1 MRNLAQTFSSRTAAT
16 LVVANMIG
24 TGVFTS
30 LGYQLL
36 DIRSAPVILLLW
48 TLGGV
53 IALCGA
59 LCYAE
64 LAAALPRSG
73 GEYNFV
79 GRIYHPAAGF
89 VSGWVSI
96 TVGFSAP
103 TAAVAIAAAKY
114 AQAIWPNV
122 SETVFA
128 ATLVLLTGAIHLG
141 SRRGSAIFQQSI
153 TGLKVVAILALVI
166 AVWMVIPNWQPVRWV
181 PESSDISLIGTG
193 GFAIALIFVNYA
205 YTGWN
210 AATYIGGEFV
220 DPGKQLPRALIAAT
234 VLVTALYLLLHVM
247 FISAAP
253 MDALAGRVE
262 IGFIVAEYAFGA
274 AAAKIIGAILALLL
288 VSTISAMLLAGPRA
302 LYVIG
307 RDFPLFRWLG
317 KENRYAVPA
326 NAVGLQMALTLV
338 LIVTST
344 FDSIIIFSGAILA
357 FNSLMTV
364 LGVWVLRVR
373 EPQLERPFRV
383 PFYPLPVIVFGALS
397 LWTLVHLLDQRPY
410 EGVAAVVLIA
420 LGLLIYFISRKLQ
433 PPKNNRSKDLT
444 E

>member
-1 MRNLAQTFSSRTAAT
+1 MSNSAQTFSGRTALT
-16 LVVANMIG
+16 LVVANIIG

-64 LAAALPRSG
+64 LGAALPRSG

-114 AQAIWPNV
+114 AQAVWPGI

-128 ATLVLLTGAIHLG
+128 AVLVLLTGAIHLG
-141 SRRGSAIFQQSI
+141 SRRSSAAFQQSI
-153 TGLKVVAILALVI
+153 TAVKVVAILALVI
-166 AVWMVIPNWQPVRWV
+166 AVWMAIPNWQPVRWAPV
-181 PESSDISLIGTG
+181 VADISLIGTG

-210 AATYIGGEFV
+210 AATYIGGEFR
-220 DPGKQLPRALIAAT
+220 DPGKQLPKALITAT
-234 VLVTALYLLLHVM
+234 AIVTILYLLLHVM
-247 FISAAP
+247 FLSAAP
-253 MDALAGRVE
+253 MDAMAGRVE
-262 IGFIVAEYAFGA
+262 IGFVVAEYAFGA
-274 AAAKIIGAILALLL
+274 DAAKIVGAILAVLL

-307 RDFPLFRWLG
+307 RDFPAFSWLG

-326 NAVGLQMALTLV
+326 NAVSLQIALTLV

-344 FDSIIIFSGAILA
+344 FDSIIIFSGAILT
-357 FNSLMTV
+357 FNSLLTV

-373 EPQLERPFRV
+373 EPELRRPFRV
-383 PFYPLPVIVFGALS
+383 PLYPLPLLVFGALA
-397 LWTLVHLLDQRPY
+397 LWTLVHLLVQRPY
-410 EGVAAVVLIA
+410 EGVAAVALIA
-420 LGLLIYFISRKLQ
+420 VGLLVYFFSQKYT
-433 PPKNNRSKDLT
+433 PP

>member
-1 MRNLAQTFSSRTAAT
+1 M
-16 LVVANMIG
+16 LVIANMIG

-64 LAAALPRSG
+64 LGAALPRSG

-89 VSGWVSI
+89 VSGWISI

-114 AQAIWPNV
+114 AQSVWPGL
-122 SETVFA
+122 SETAFA
-128 ATLVLLTGAIHLG
+128 AALVLLTGAIHLG
-141 SRRGSAIFQQSI
+141 SRRGSAVFQQAV
-153 TGLKVVAILALVI
+153 TGIKVLVIVALVA
-166 AVWMVIPNWQPVRWV
+166 AVWITLPSWQPLRWT
-181 PESSDISLIGTG
+181 PTLEDLPLIGSG
-193 GFAIALIFVNYA
+193 GFAIALIYVNYA

-210 AATYIGGEFV
+210 AATYICGEF
-220 DPGKQLPRALIAAT
+220 DNPGRVLPKALIIAT
-234 VLVTALYLLLHVM
+234 SSVMLLYLLLHVM
-247 FISAAP
+247 FLSAAP
-253 MDALAGRVE
+253 MDAMAGRIE
-262 IGFIVAEYAFGA
+262 IGYVVAEYSFGVS
-274 AAAKIIGAILALLL
+274 AAKVIGVILSLLL

-307 RDFPLFRWLG
+307 RDFSAFRWLG
-317 KENRYAVPA
+317 QVNRYSVPA
-326 NAVGLQMALTLV
+326 NAVVLQIALTLL

-357 FNSLMTV
+357 LNSLVTV
-364 LGVWVLRVR
+364 LGVWVLRMR
-373 EPQLERPFRV
+373 EPDLPRPFKV
-383 PFYPLPVIVFGALS
+383 PLYPLPLIIFAALS
-397 LWTLVHLLDQRPY
+397 LWTLVHLIEQRPV
-410 EGVAAVVLIA
+410 EGAMA
-420 LGLLIYFISRKLQ
+420 LGLIVLGLVFYAVSRKLQ
-433 PPKNNRSKDLT
+433 MAR
-444 E
+444 

>member
-1 MRNLAQTFSSRTAAT
+1 MSNAVTTFSARTAIT
-16 LVVANMIG
+16 LVIANMIG

-64 LAAALPRSG
+64 LGAALPRSG

-89 VSGWVSI
+89 VSGWISI

-114 AQAIWPNV
+114 AQSVWPGL
-122 SETVFA
+122 SETAFA
-128 ATLVLLTGAIHLG
+128 AALVLLTGAIHLG
-141 SRRGSAIFQQSI
+141 SRRGSAVFQQAV
-153 TGLKVVAILALVI
+153 TGIKVLVIVALVA
-166 AVWMVIPNWQPVRWV
+166 AVWITLPSWQPLRWTPTLEDV
-181 PESSDISLIGTG
+181 PLIGSG
-193 GFAIALIFVNYA
+193 GFAIALIYVNYA

-210 AATYIGGEFV
+210 AATYIGGEF
-220 DPGKQLPRALIAAT
+220 DNPGRVLPRALITAT
-234 VLVTALYLLLHVM
+234 ASVMLLYLLLHVM
-247 FISAAP
+247 FLSAAP
-253 MDALAGRVE
+253 MEAMAGRIE
-262 IGFIVAEYAFGA
+262 IGYVVAEYTFGVS
-274 AAAKIIGAILALLL
+274 AAKVIGVILSLLL

-307 RDFPLFRWLG
+307 RDFSAFRWLG
-317 KENRYAVPA
+317 QENRYSVPA
-326 NAVGLQMALTLV
+326 NAVVLQIALTLL

-357 FNSLMTV
+357 LNSLVTV
-364 LGVWVLRVR
+364 LGVWVLRMR
-373 EPQLERPFRV
+373 EPDLPRPFKV
-383 PFYPLPVIVFGALS
+383 PLYPLPLIIFAALS
-397 LWTLVHLLDQRPY
+397 LWTLVHLIDQRPL
-410 EGVAAVVLIA
+410 EGAMA
-420 LGLLIYFISRKLQ
+420 LGLIVAGLLFYAVSQKLQ
-433 PPKNNRSKDLT
+433 T
-444 E
+444 AQ

>member
-1 MRNLAQTFSSRTAAT
+1 MSNAATTFSARTAIT
-16 LVVANMIG
+16 LVIANMIG

-64 LAAALPRSG
+64 LGAALPRSG

-89 VSGWVSI
+89 VSGWISI

-114 AQAIWPNV
+114 AQSVWPGL
-122 SETVFA
+122 SETAFA
-128 ATLVLLTGAIHLG
+128 VVLVLLTGAIHLG
-141 SRRGSAIFQQSI
+141 SRRGSAFFQQAV
-153 TGLKVVAILALVI
+153 TGIKVMVIVALVA
-166 AVWMVIPNWQPVRWV
+166 AVWLTLPSWQPVRWTPTLEDV
-181 PESSDISLIGTG
+181 PLIGSG
-193 GFAIALIFVNYA
+193 GFAIALIYVNYA

-210 AATYIGGEFV
+210 AATYIGGEF
-220 DPGKQLPRALIAAT
+220 DNPGRVLPRALITAT
-234 VLVTALYLLLHVM
+234 ASVMLLYLLLHVM
-247 FISAAP
+247 FLSAAP
-253 MDALAGRVE
+253 MEAMAGRIE
-262 IGFIVAEYAFGA
+262 IGYVVAEYTFGVS
-274 AAAKIIGAILALLL
+274 AAKVIGVILSLLL

-307 RDFPLFRWLG
+307 RDFSAFRWLG
-317 KENRYAVPA
+317 QENRYSVPA
-326 NAVGLQMALTLV
+326 NAVVLQITLTLL

-357 FNSLMTV
+357 LNSLVTV
-364 LGVWVLRVR
+364 LGVWVLRMR
-373 EPQLERPFRV
+373 EPDLPRPFKV
-383 PFYPLPVIVFGALS
+383 PLYPLPLIVFAALS
-397 LWTLVHLLDQRPY
+397 LWTLVHLIDQRPL
-410 EGVAAVVLIA
+410 EGAMA
-420 LGLLIYFISRKLQ
+420 LGLIVAGLLFYAVSQKLQ
-433 PPKNNRSKDLT
+433 TAR
-444 E
+444 

>member
-1 MRNLAQTFSSRTAAT
+1 M
-16 LVVANMIG
+16 LVIANMIG

-64 LAAALPRSG
+64 LGAALPRSG

-89 VSGWVSI
+89 VSGWISI

-114 AQAIWPNV
+114 AQSVWPGL
-122 SETVFA
+122 SETAFA
-128 ATLVLLTGAIHLG
+128 AALVLLTGAIHLG
-141 SRRGSAIFQQSI
+141 SRRGSAVFQQAV
-153 TGLKVVAILALVI
+153 TGIKVLVIVALVA
-166 AVWMVIPNWQPVRWV
+166 AVWITLPSWQPLRWT
-181 PESSDISLIGTG
+181 PTLEDLPLIGSG
-193 GFAIALIFVNYA
+193 GFAIALIYVNYA

-210 AATYIGGEFV
+210 AATYIGGEF
-220 DPGKQLPRALIAAT
+220 DNPGRVLPKALIIAT
-234 VLVTALYLLLHVM
+234 SSVMLLYLLLHVM
-247 FISAAP
+247 FLSAAP
-253 MDALAGRVE
+253 MDAMAGRIE
-262 IGFIVAEYAFGA
+262 IGYVVAEYSFGVS
-274 AAAKIIGAILALLL
+274 AAKVIGVILSLLL

-307 RDFPLFRWLG
+307 RDFSAFRWLG
-317 KENRYAVPA
+317 QENRYSVPA
-326 NAVGLQMALTLV
+326 NAVVLQIALTLL

-357 FNSLMTV
+357 LNSLVTV
-364 LGVWVLRVR
+364 LGVWVLRMR
-373 EPQLERPFRV
+373 EPDLPRPFKV
-383 PFYPLPVIVFGALS
+383 PLYPLPLIIFAALS
-397 LWTLVHLLDQRPY
+397 LWTLVHLIEQRPV
-410 EGVAAVVLIA
+410 EGAMA
-420 LGLLIYFISRKLQ
+420 LGLIVLGLVFYAVSRKLQ
-433 PPKNNRSKDLT
+433 MAR
-444 E
+444 

>member
-1 MRNLAQTFSSRTAAT
+1 LTSSAQTFSSRTALT
-16 LVVANMIG
+16 LVVANIIG

-64 LAAALPRSG
+64 LGAALPRSG

-114 AQAIWPNV
+114 AQAVWPGI
-122 SETVFA
+122 SETAFA
-128 ATLVLLTGAIHLG
+128 AVLVLLTGTIHLG
-141 SRRGSAIFQQSI
+141 SRRNSAAFQQSI
-153 TGLKVVAILALVI
+153 TGIKVVAILALVI
-166 AVWMVIPNWQPVRWV
+166 AVWIAIPNWQPVRWTPV
-181 PESSDISLIGTG
+181 VADISLIGTG

-210 AATYIGGEFV
+210 AATYIGGEFR
-220 DPGKQLPRALIAAT
+220 DPGRQLPKALITAT
-234 VLVTALYLLLHVM
+234 AIVTVLYLLLHVM
-247 FISAAP
+247 FMSAAP
-253 MDALAGRVE
+253 MDAMAGRVE
-262 IGFIVAEYAFGA
+262 IGFVVAEYALGA
-274 AAAKIIGAILALLL
+274 DAAKIIGAILALLL

-307 RDFPLFRWLG
+307 RDFPAFSWLG

-326 NAVGLQMALTLV
+326 NAVSLQIALTLV

-344 FDSIIIFSGAILA
+344 FDSIIIFSGTILT
-357 FNSLMTV
+357 FNSLLTV

-373 EPQLERPFRV
+373 EPELKRPFRV
-383 PFYPLPVIVFGALS
+383 PLYPLPLVVFGALS
-397 LWTLVHLLDQRPY
+397 LWTLVHLLVQRPY
-410 EGVAAVVLIA
+410 EGVAAVALIA
-420 LGLLIYFISRKLQ
+420 VGLLVYFLSRK
-433 PPKNNRSKDLT
+433 NASS

>member
-1 MRNLAQTFSSRTAAT
+1 M
-16 LVVANMIG
+16 LVIANMIG

-64 LAAALPRSG
+64 LGAALPRSG

-89 VSGWVSI
+89 VSGWISI

-114 AQAIWPNV
+114 AQSVWPGL
-122 SETVFA
+122 SETAFA
-128 ATLVLLTGAIHLG
+128 AALVLLTGAIHLG
-141 SRRGSAIFQQSI
+141 SRRGSAVFQQAV
-153 TGLKVVAILALVI
+153 TGIKVLVIVALVA
-166 AVWMVIPNWQPVRWV
+166 AVWITLPSWQPLRWT
-181 PESSDISLIGTG
+181 PTLEDLPLIGSG
-193 GFAIALIFVNYA
+193 GFAIALIYVNYA

-210 AATYIGGEFV
+210 AATYIGGEF
-220 DPGKQLPRALIAAT
+220 DNPGRVLPKALIIAT
-234 VLVTALYLLLHVM
+234 SSVMLLYLLLHVM
-247 FISAAP
+247 FLSAAP
-253 MDALAGRVE
+253 MDAMAGRIE
-262 IGFIVAEYAFGA
+262 IGYVVAENSFGVS
-274 AAAKIIGAILALLL
+274 AAKVIGVVLSLLL

-307 RDFPLFRWLG
+307 RDFSAFRWLG
-317 KENRYAVPA
+317 QENRYSVPA
-326 NAVGLQMALTLV
+326 NAVVLQIALTLL

-357 FNSLMTV
+357 LNSLVTV
-364 LGVWVLRVR
+364 LGVWVLRMR
-373 EPQLERPFRV
+373 EPDLPRPFKV
-383 PFYPLPVIVFGALS
+383 PLYPLPLIIFAALS
-397 LWTLVHLLDQRPY
+397 LWTLVHLIEQRPV
-410 EGVAAVVLIA
+410 EGAMA
-420 LGLLIYFISRKLQ
+420 LGLIVSGLVFYAVSRKLQ
-433 PPKNNRSKDLT
+433 MAR
-444 E
+444 

>member
-1 MRNLAQTFSSRTAAT
+1 M
-16 LVVANMIG
+16 LVIANMIG

-64 LAAALPRSG
+64 LGAALPRSG

-89 VSGWVSI
+89 VSGWISI

-114 AQAIWPNV
+114 AQSVWPGL
-122 SETVFA
+122 SETAFA
-128 ATLVLLTGAIHLG
+128 AALVLLTGAIHLG
-141 SRRGSAIFQQSI
+141 SRRGSAVFQQAV
-153 TGLKVVAILALVI
+153 TGIKVLVIVALVA
-166 AVWMVIPNWQPVRWV
+166 AVWITLPSWQPLRWT
-181 PESSDISLIGTG
+181 PTLEDLPLIGSG
-193 GFAIALIFVNYA
+193 GFAIALIYVNYA

-210 AATYIGGEFV
+210 AATYIGGEF
-220 DPGKQLPRALIAAT
+220 DNPGRVLPKALIIAT
-234 VLVTALYLLLHVM
+234 SSVMLLYLLLHVM
-247 FISAAP
+247 FLSAAP
-253 MDALAGRVE
+253 MDAMAGRIE
-262 IGFIVAEYAFGA
+262 IGYVVAEYSFGVS
-274 AAAKIIGAILALLL
+274 AAKVIGVILSLLL

-307 RDFPLFRWLG
+307 RDFSAFRWLG
-317 KENRYAVPA
+317 QENRYSVPA
-326 NAVGLQMALTLV
+326 NAVVLQIALTLL

-357 FNSLMTV
+357 LNSLVTV
-364 LGVWVLRVR
+364 LGVWVLRMR
-373 EPQLERPFRV
+373 EPDLPRPFKV
-383 PFYPLPVIVFGALS
+383 PLYPLPLIIFAALS
-397 LWTLVHLLDQRPY
+397 LWTLVHLIEQRPV
-410 EGVAAVVLIA
+410 EGAMA
-420 LGLLIYFISRKLQ
+420 LGLILLGLVFYAVSWKLQ
-433 PPKNNRSKDLT
+433 MAR
-444 E
+444 

>member
-1 MRNLAQTFSSRTAAT
+1 M
-16 LVVANMIG
+16 LVIANMIG

-64 LAAALPRSG
+64 LGAALPRSG

-89 VSGWVSI
+89 VSGWISI

-114 AQAIWPNV
+114 AQSVWLGL
-122 SETVFA
+122 SETAFA
-128 ATLVLLTGAIHLG
+128 AALVLLTGAIHLG
-141 SRRGSAIFQQSI
+141 SRRGSAFFQQVV
-153 TGLKVVAILALVI
+153 TGIKVLVIVALVA
-166 AVWMVIPNWQPVRWV
+166 AVWITLPSWQPLRWT
-181 PESSDISLIGTG
+181 PTLEDLPLIGSG
-193 GFAIALIFVNYA
+193 GFAIALIYVNYA

-210 AATYIGGEFV
+210 AATYIGGEF
-220 DPGKQLPRALIAAT
+220 DNPGRVLPKALIIAT
-234 VLVTALYLLLHVM
+234 SSVMLLYLLLHVM
-247 FISAAP
+247 FLSAAP
-253 MDALAGRVE
+253 MDAMAGRIE
-262 IGFIVAEYAFGA
+262 IGYVVAEYSFGVS
-274 AAAKIIGAILALLL
+274 AAKVIGVILSLLL

-307 RDFPLFRWLG
+307 RDFSAFRWLG
-317 KENRYAVPA
+317 QENRYSVPA
-326 NAVGLQMALTLV
+326 NAVVLQIALTLL

-357 FNSLMTV
+357 LNSLVTV
-364 LGVWVLRVR
+364 LGVWVLRMR
-373 EPQLERPFRV
+373 EPDLPRPFKV
-383 PFYPLPVIVFGALS
+383 PLYPLPLIIFAALS
-397 LWTLVHLLDQRPY
+397 LWTLVHLIGQRPV
-410 EGVAAVVLIA
+410 EGAMA
-420 LGLLIYFISRKLQ
+420 LGLIVLGLVFYAVSRKLQ
-433 PPKNNRSKDLT
+433 MAR
-444 E
+444 

>member
-1 MRNLAQTFSSRTAAT
+1 M
-16 LVVANMIG
+16 LVIANMIG

-64 LAAALPRSG
+64 LGAALPRSG

-89 VSGWVSI
+89 VSGWISI

-114 AQAIWPNV
+114 AQSVWLGL
-122 SETVFA
+122 SETAFA
-128 ATLVLLTGAIHLG
+128 AALVLLTGAIHLG
-141 SRRGSAIFQQSI
+141 SRRGSAFFQQVV
-153 TGLKVVAILALVI
+153 TGIKVLVIVALVA
-166 AVWMVIPNWQPVRWV
+166 AVWITLPSWQPLRWT
-181 PESSDISLIGTG
+181 PTLEDLPLIGSG
-193 GFAIALIFVNYA
+193 GFAIALIYVNYA

-210 AATYIGGEFV
+210 AATYIGGEF
-220 DPGKQLPRALIAAT
+220 DNPGRVLPKALIIAT
-234 VLVTALYLLLHVM
+234 SSVMLLYLLLHVM
-247 FISAAP
+247 FLSAAP
-253 MDALAGRVE
+253 MDAMAGRIE
-262 IGFIVAEYAFGA
+262 IGYVVAEYSFGVS
-274 AAAKIIGAILALLL
+274 AAKVIGVVLSLLL

-307 RDFPLFRWLG
+307 RDFSAFRWLG
-317 KENRYAVPA
+317 QENRYSVPA
-326 NAVGLQMALTLV
+326 NAVVLQIALTLL

-357 FNSLMTV
+357 LNSLVTV
-364 LGVWVLRVR
+364 LGVWVLRMR
-373 EPQLERPFRV
+373 EPDLPRPFKV
-383 PFYPLPVIVFGALS
+383 PLYPLPLIIFAALS
-397 LWTLVHLLDQRPY
+397 LWTLVHLIGQRPV
-410 EGVAAVVLIA
+410 EGAMA
-420 LGLLIYFISRKLQ
+420 LGLIVLGLVFYAVSRKLQ
-433 PPKNNRSKDLT
+433 MAR
-444 E
+444 

>member
-1 MRNLAQTFSSRTAAT
+1 M
-16 LVVANMIG
+16 LVIANMIG

-64 LAAALPRSG
+64 LGAALPRSG

-89 VSGWVSI
+89 VSGWISI

-114 AQAIWPNV
+114 AQSVWPGL
-122 SETVFA
+122 SETAFA
-128 ATLVLLTGAIHLG
+128 AALVLLTGAIHLG
-141 SRRGSAIFQQSI
+141 SRRGSAVFQQAV
-153 TGLKVVAILALVI
+153 TGIKVLVIVALVA
-166 AVWMVIPNWQPVRWV
+166 AVWITLPSWQPLRWT
-181 PESSDISLIGTG
+181 PTLEDLPLIGSG
-193 GFAIALIFVNYA
+193 GFAIALIYVNYA

-210 AATYIGGEFV
+210 AATYIGGEFEN
-220 DPGKQLPRALIAAT
+220 PGRVLPKALIIAT
-234 VLVTALYLLLHVM
+234 SSVMLLYLLLHVM
-247 FISAAP
+247 FLSAAP
-253 MDALAGRVE
+253 MDAMAGRIE
-262 IGFIVAEYAFGA
+262 IGYVVAEYTFGVS
-274 AAAKIIGAILALLL
+274 AAKVIGVVLSLLL

-307 RDFPLFRWLG
+307 RDFSAFRWLG
-317 KENRYAVPA
+317 QENRYSVPA
-326 NAVGLQMALTLV
+326 NAVVLQIALTLL

-357 FNSLMTV
+357 LNSLVTV
-364 LGVWVLRVR
+364 LGVWVLRMR
-373 EPQLERPFRV
+373 EPDLPRPFKV
-383 PFYPLPVIVFGALS
+383 PLYPLPLIIFAALS
-397 LWTLVHLLDQRPY
+397 LWTLVHLIEQRPV
-410 EGVAAVVLIA
+410 EGTMA
-420 LGLLIYFISRKLQ
+420 LGLIVFGLVFYAVSRKLQ
-433 PPKNNRSKDLT
+433 MDR
-444 E
+444 

>member
-1 MRNLAQTFSSRTAAT
+1 MTSSAQTFSSRTALT
-16 LVVANMIG
+16 LVVANIIG

-64 LAAALPRSG
+64 LGAALPRSG

-114 AQAIWPNV
+114 AQAVWPGI
-122 SETVFA
+122 SETAFA
-128 ATLVLLTGAIHLG
+128 AVLVLLTGTIHLG
-141 SRRGSAIFQQSI
+141 SRRNSAAFQQSI
-153 TGLKVVAILALVI
+153 TAIKVVAILALVI
-166 AVWMVIPNWQPVRWV
+166 AVWIAIPNWQPVRWTPV
-181 PESSDISLIGTG
+181 VADISLIGTG

-210 AATYIGGEFV
+210 AATYIGGEFR
-220 DPGKQLPRALIAAT
+220 DPGRQLPKALITAT
-234 VLVTALYLLLHVM
+234 AIVTVLYLLLHVM
-247 FISAAP
+247 FMSAAP
-253 MDALAGRVE
+253 MDAMAGRVE
-262 IGFIVAEYAFGA
+262 IGFVVAEYALGA
-274 AAAKIIGAILALLL
+274 DAAKIIGAILALLL

-307 RDFPLFRWLG
+307 RDFPAFSWLG

-326 NAVGLQMALTLV
+326 NAVSLQIALTLV

-344 FDSIIIFSGAILA
+344 FDSIIIFSGTILT
-357 FNSLMTV
+357 FNSLLTV

-373 EPQLERPFRV
+373 EPELKRPFRV
-383 PFYPLPVIVFGALS
+383 PLYPLPLVVFGALS
-397 LWTLVHLLDQRPY
+397 LWTLVHLLVQRPY
-410 EGVAAVVLIA
+410 EGVAAVALIA
-420 LGLLIYFISRKLQ
+420 VGLLVYFLSRK
-433 PPKNNRSKDLT
+433 NASS

>member
-1 MRNLAQTFSSRTAAT
+1 MSSLTQTFSGRTAVT

-48 TLGGV
+48 ILGGV

-64 LAAALPRSG
+64 LGAALPRSG

-79 GRIYHPAAGF
+79 GRIYHPSAGF

-103 TAAVAIAAAKY
+103 TAAVAIASAKY
-114 AQAIWPNV
+114 AQTVWPSV
-122 SETVFA
+122 SETGVA
-128 ATLVLLTGAIHLG
+128 VALVLLTGAIHLG
-141 SRRGSAIFQQSI
+141 SRRGSALFQQSI
-153 TGLKVVAILALVI
+153 TAVKVLVILALVA
-166 AVWMVIPNWQPVRWV
+166 AVWMTIPSWQPLRWA
-181 PESSDISLIGTG
+181 PQLEDISLIGTG

-210 AATYIGGEFV
+210 AATYIGGEFR
-220 DPGKQLPRALIAAT
+220 DPGKQLPRALITAT
-234 VLVTALYLLLHVM
+234 ALVTLLYLLLHVM
-247 FISAAP
+247 FLSAAP
-253 MDALAGRVE
+253 MDSMAGRVE
-262 IGFIVAEYAFGA
+262 IGFVVAEHAFGA
-274 AAAKIIGAILALLL
+274 DAAKFIGAILALLL

-307 RDFPLFRWLG
+307 RDFPAFGWLG
-317 KENRYAVPA
+317 KENRFAVPA
-326 NAVGLQMALTLV
+326 NAVVLQMALTVV

-364 LGVWVLRVR
+364 FGVWVLRIR
-373 EPQLERPFRV
+373 EPELARPFRV
-383 PFYPLPVIVFGALS
+383 PMFPLPLVVFGALS
-397 LWTLVHLLDQRPY
+397 LWTLVHLLEQRPY
-410 EGVAAVVLIA
+410 EGAAAAALIA
-420 LGLLIYFISRKLQ
+420 AGLLVYFLTRKLQ
-433 PPKNNRSKDLT
+433 TSN
-444 E
+444 

>member
-1 MRNLAQTFSSRTAAT
+1 MSNPAKTFSARTAIM
-16 LVVANMIG
+16 LVIANMIG

-64 LAAALPRSG
+64 LGAAFPRSG

-89 VSGWVSI
+89 VSGWISI

-114 AQAIWPNV
+114 AQSVWPGL
-122 SETVFA
+122 SETAFA
-128 ATLVLLTGAIHLG
+128 AALVLLTGAIHLG
-141 SRRGSAIFQQSI
+141 SRRGSAVFQQAV
-153 TGLKVVAILALVI
+153 TGIKVLVIVALVA
-166 AVWMVIPNWQPVRWV
+166 AVWITLPSWQPLRWT
-181 PESSDISLIGTG
+181 PTLEDLPLIGSG
-193 GFAIALIFVNYA
+193 GFAIALIYVNYA

-210 AATYIGGEFV
+210 AATYIGGEF
-220 DPGKQLPRALIAAT
+220 DNPGRVLPKALIIAT
-234 VLVTALYLLLHVM
+234 SSVMLLYLLLHVM
-247 FISAAP
+247 FLSAAP
-253 MDALAGRVE
+253 MDAMAGRIE
-262 IGFIVAEYAFGA
+262 IGYVVAEYSFGVS
-274 AAAKIIGAILALLL
+274 AAKVIGVILSLLL

-307 RDFPLFRWLG
+307 RDFSAFRWLG
-317 KENRYAVPA
+317 QENRYSVPA
-326 NAVGLQMALTLV
+326 NAVVLQIALTLL

-344 FDSIIIFSGAILA
+344 FDSIILFSGAILA
-357 FNSLMTV
+357 LNSLVTV
-364 LGVWVLRVR
+364 LGVWVLRMR
-373 EPQLERPFRV
+373 EPDLPRPFKV
-383 PFYPLPVIVFGALS
+383 PLYPLPLIIFAALS
-397 LWTLVHLLDQRPY
+397 LWTLVHLIEQRPV
-410 EGVAAVVLIA
+410 EGAMA
-420 LGLLIYFISRKLQ
+420 LGLIVLGLVFYAVSRKLQ
-433 PPKNNRSKDLT
+433 MAR
-444 E
+444 

>member
-1 MRNLAQTFSSRTAAT
+1 MSNPAKTFSARTAIM
-16 LVVANMIG
+16 LVIANMIG

-64 LAAALPRSG
+64 LGAALPRPG

-89 VSGWVSI
+89 VSGWISI

-114 AQAIWPNV
+114 AQSVWPGL
-122 SETVFA
+122 SETAFA
-128 ATLVLLTGAIHLG
+128 AALVLLTGAIHLG
-141 SRRGSAIFQQSI
+141 SRRGSAVFQQAV
-153 TGLKVVAILALVI
+153 TGIKVLVIVALVA
-166 AVWMVIPNWQPVRWV
+166 AVWITLPSWQPLRWT
-181 PESSDISLIGTG
+181 PTLDDLPLIGSG
-193 GFAIALIFVNYA
+193 GFAIALIYVNYA

-210 AATYIGGEFV
+210 AATYIGGEF
-220 DPGKQLPRALIAAT
+220 DNPGRVLPKALIIAT
-234 VLVTALYLLLHVM
+234 SSVMLLYLLLHVM
-247 FISAAP
+247 FLSAAP
-253 MDALAGRVE
+253 MDAMAGRIE
-262 IGFIVAEYAFGA
+262 IGYVVAEYSFGVS
-274 AAAKIIGAILALLL
+274 AAKVIGVILSLLL

-307 RDFPLFRWLG
+307 RDFSAFRWLG
-317 KENRYAVPA
+317 QENRYSVPA
-326 NAVGLQMALTLV
+326 NAVVLQIALTLL

-357 FNSLMTV
+357 LNSLVTV
-364 LGVWVLRVR
+364 LGVWVLRMR
-373 EPQLERPFRV
+373 EPDLPRPFKV
-383 PFYPLPVIVFGALS
+383 PLYPLPLIIFAALS
-397 LWTLVHLLDQRPY
+397 LWTLVHLIEQRPV
-410 EGVAAVVLIA
+410 EGAMALSLIV
-420 LGLLIYFISRKLQ
+420 LGLVFYAVSRKLQ
-433 PPKNNRSKDLT
+433 TAR
-444 E
+444 

>member
-1 MRNLAQTFSSRTAAT
+1 MSNPAKTFSARTAIM
-16 LVVANMIG
+16 LVIANMIG

-64 LAAALPRSG
+64 LGAALPRSG

-89 VSGWVSI
+89 VSGWISI

-114 AQAIWPNV
+114 AQSVWPGL
-122 SETVFA
+122 SETAFA
-128 ATLVLLTGAIHLG
+128 AALVLLTGAIHLG
-141 SRRGSAIFQQSI
+141 SRRGSAVFQQAV
-153 TGLKVVAILALVI
+153 TGIKVLVIVALVA
-166 AVWMVIPNWQPVRWV
+166 AVWITLPSWQPLRWT
-181 PESSDISLIGTG
+181 PTLEDLPLIGSG
-193 GFAIALIFVNYA
+193 GFAIALIYVNYA

-210 AATYIGGEFV
+210 AATYIGGEF
-220 DPGKQLPRALIAAT
+220 DNPGRVLPKALIIAT
-234 VLVTALYLLLHVM
+234 SSVMLLYLLLHVM
-247 FISAAP
+247 FLSAAP
-253 MDALAGRVE
+253 MDAMAGRIE
-262 IGFIVAEYAFGA
+262 IGYVVAEYSFGVS
-274 AAAKIIGAILALLL
+274 AAKVIGVILSLLL

-307 RDFPLFRWLG
+307 RDFSAFRWLG
-317 KENRYAVPA
+317 QENRYSVPA
-326 NAVGLQMALTLV
+326 NAVVLQIALTLL

-357 FNSLMTV
+357 LNSLVTV
-364 LGVWVLRVR
+364 LGVWVLRMR
-373 EPQLERPFRV
+373 EPDLPRPFKV
-383 PFYPLPVIVFGALS
+383 PLYPLPLIIFAALS
-397 LWTLVHLLDQRPY
+397 LWTLVHLIEQ
-410 EGVAAVVLIA
+410 
-420 LGLLIYFISRKLQ
+420 
-433 PPKNNRSKDLT
+433 
-444 E
+444 

>member
-1 MRNLAQTFSSRTAAT
+1 MSNPAKTFSARTAIM
-16 LVVANMIG
+16 LVIANMIG

-64 LAAALPRSG
+64 LGAALPRSG

-89 VSGWVSI
+89 VSGWISI

-114 AQAIWPNV
+114 AQSVWPGL
-122 SETVFA
+122 SETAFA
-128 ATLVLLTGAIHLG
+128 AALVLLTGAIHLG
-141 SRRGSAIFQQSI
+141 SRRGSAVFQQAV
-153 TGLKVVAILALVI
+153 TGIKVLVIVALVA
-166 AVWMVIPNWQPVRWV
+166 AVWITLPSWQPLRWT
-181 PESSDISLIGTG
+181 PTLEDLPLIGSG
-193 GFAIALIFVNYA
+193 GFAIALIYVNYA

-210 AATYIGGEFV
+210 AATYIGGEF
-220 DPGKQLPRALIAAT
+220 DNPGRVLPKALIIAT
-234 VLVTALYLLLHVM
+234 SSVMLLYLLLHVM
-247 FISAAP
+247 FLSAAP
-253 MDALAGRVE
+253 MDAMAGRIE
-262 IGFIVAEYAFGA
+262 IGYVVAEYSFGVN
-274 AAAKIIGAILALLL
+274 AAKVIGVILSLLL

-307 RDFPLFRWLG
+307 RDFSAFRWLG
-317 KENRYAVPA
+317 QENRYSVPA
-326 NAVGLQMALTLV
+326 NAVVLQIALTLL

-357 FNSLMTV
+357 LNSLVTV
-364 LGVWVLRVR
+364 LGVWVLRMR
-373 EPQLERPFRV
+373 EPDLPRPFKV
-383 PFYPLPVIVFGALS
+383 PLYPLPLIIFAALS
-397 LWTLVHLLDQRPY
+397 LWTLVHLIEQRPV
-410 EGVAAVVLIA
+410 EGAMA
-420 LGLLIYFISRKLQ
+420 LGLIVLGLVFYAVSRKLQ
-433 PPKNNRSKDLT
+433 MAR
-444 E
+444 

>member
-1 MRNLAQTFSSRTAAT
+1 MSNPAKTFSARTAIM
-16 LVVANMIG
+16 LVIANMIG

-64 LAAALPRSG
+64 LGAALPRSG

-89 VSGWVSI
+89 VSGWISI

-114 AQAIWPNV
+114 AQSVWPGL
-122 SETVFA
+122 SETAFA
-128 ATLVLLTGAIHLG
+128 AALVLLTGAIHLG
-141 SRRGSAIFQQSI
+141 SRRGSAVFQQAV
-153 TGLKVVAILALVI
+153 TGIKVLVIVALVA
-166 AVWMVIPNWQPVRWV
+166 AVWITLPSWQPLRWT
-181 PESSDISLIGTG
+181 PTLEDLPLIGSG
-193 GFAIALIFVNYA
+193 GFAIALIYVNYA

-210 AATYIGGEFV
+210 AATYIGGEF
-220 DPGKQLPRALIAAT
+220 DNPGRVLPKALIIAT
-234 VLVTALYLLLHVM
+234 SSVMLLYLLLHVM
-247 FISAAP
+247 FLSAAP
-253 MDALAGRVE
+253 MDAMAGRIE
-262 IGFIVAEYAFGA
+262 IGYVVAEYSFGVS
-274 AAAKIIGAILALLL
+274 AAKVIGVVLSLLL
-288 VSTISAMLLAGPRA
+288 VSTIIAMLLAGPRA

-307 RDFPLFRWLG
+307 RDFSAFRWLG
-317 KENRYAVPA
+317 QENRYSVPA
-326 NAVGLQMALTLV
+326 NAVVLQIALTLL

-357 FNSLMTV
+357 LNSLVTV
-364 LGVWVLRVR
+364 LGVWVLRMR
-373 EPQLERPFRV
+373 EPDLPRPFKV
-383 PFYPLPVIVFGALS
+383 PLYPLPLIIFAALS
-397 LWTLVHLLDQRPY
+397 LWTLVHLIEQRPV
-410 EGVAAVVLIA
+410 EGAMA
-420 LGLLIYFISRKLQ
+420 LGLIVLGLVFYAVSRKLQ
-433 PPKNNRSKDLT
+433 MAR
-444 E
+444 